1 MALTVRKCEHF
12 GPVKHWNL
20 ILWYLKHFLS
30 YCDGSKKCPYASAIP
45 LSENF
50 VTKQEHSELVI
61 LVVGWKWM
69 ILCLVYF
76 LPPITSLQQFPS
88 SQTTVSLWVV
98 ILVIRKCSYMW
109 FDHKNF
115 ECADSG
121 VWKCVRRG
129 AAKRARASVVQLPAR
144 NAIMALRHFWPRK
157 ILLTQTHA
165 FLLKQEGKYYWSR
178 EGLSDLCDYWKFI
191 NLSSHMFWLETNSVP
206 KSK

>member
-1 MALTVRKCEHF
+1 M
-12 GPVKHWNL
+12 
-20 ILWYLKHFLS
+20 I
-30 YCDGSKKCPYASAIP
+30 I
-45 LSENF
+45 
-50 VTKQEHSELVI
+50 
-61 LVVGWKWM
+61 VVGWKWM

-88 SQTTVSLWVV
+88 SQRTASLWVV

-129 AAKRARASVVQLPAR
+129 AASVVQLPAR
-144 NAIMALRHFWPRK
+144 NAIMALRYFWPRK

-191 NLSSHMFWLETNSVP
+191 NLSSHIFDWKQTQSP
-206 KSK
+206 KVNNKPRALWADSQYR

>member
-1 MALTVRKCEHF
+1 M
-12 GPVKHWNL
+12 
-20 ILWYLKHFLS
+20 
-30 YCDGSKKCPYASAIP
+30 
-45 LSENF
+45 
-50 VTKQEHSELVI
+50 VI

-115 ECADSG
+115 ECVDSG

-165 FLLKQEGKYYWSR
+165 FLLRQEGKYDWSR